1 MSSPSSV
8 LGVGFFRYLFALE
21 KVYLCRLDL
30 HLRDIPLWLLCVAS
44 MQYLWHLRIK
54 VRKHFHIFELF
65 PILLTLAIIWLFSYI
80 LTVSGAYDNA
90 SPSGQQHCRTD
101 RADAIASAPW

>member
-1 MSSPSSV
+1 MFFANLVSV
-8 LGVGFFRYLFALE
+8 QIFLAFVRFGEGIYLICI
-21 KVYLCRLDL
+21 VYDM
-30 HLRDIPLWLLCVAS
+30 PVWLLSVAS

-65 PILLTLAIIWLFSYI
+65 PVLLTLAIIWGYSYV

-101 RADAIASAPW
+101 RADAIGSAPW